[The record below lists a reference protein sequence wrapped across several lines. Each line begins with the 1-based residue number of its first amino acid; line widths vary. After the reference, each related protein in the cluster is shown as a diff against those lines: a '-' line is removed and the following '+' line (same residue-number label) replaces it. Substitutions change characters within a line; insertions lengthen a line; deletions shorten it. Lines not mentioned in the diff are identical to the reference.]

1 MTGPRRGGL
10 LRANVSVGLGTAL
23 SRATG
28 LLRWMA
34 LAAALGQAS
43 LSDAFNLAN
52 NSPNAVYELLLGGV
66 LSATLVPVFTAQLE
80 DADDDATNA
89 VVTVAAI
96 ALAVLTVVAIVAAPW
111 IVRLLTLSP
120 DESVDAAQ
128 LRDVGTDLARLLLPQ
143 IFFYGMMALGSALL
157 NARRRFFAPAWAPV
171 LNNIVVIA
179 VFVVVGLELSGEP
192 DLEDAQT
199 ISWLVP
205 ALGLGSTAG
214 IVVMTLALVPAL
226 RRARV
231 RLRFRPDWRHPAVRK
246 VLRLSAWTIGY
257 VVANQIAL
265 LVIYNLTE
273 PGGGDLSA
281 YQLAFVFFQLP
292 HGLLAVSITTT
303 FTPDLARAWHRG
315 DLTDFKDRMSLGL
328 RVLGLLIIP
337 ASVGYLVLAK
347 PLVVAALQRGSFTAA
362 DADLTA
368 NALAAFS
375 LGLFGFSAYLFVLRG
390 FYAQQDTK
398 TPFWINVGENAV
410 NIVLAVALVGAFGVT
425 GLSAAFS
432 VAYAVA
438 AVLAFAVLHR
448 RVGGLDVAGIGASLV
463 RITVAA
469 AAMGVVV
476 WLVAGLVGGT
486 ATVSQAVVRTAVGV
500 VVGVLAYLGV
510 LVLVRAPELASARA
524 VLGRRRAG
532 VS

>member
-1 MTGPRRGGL
+1 
-10 LRANVSVGLGTAL
+10 
-23 SRATG
+23 
-28 LLRWMA
+28 
-34 LAAALGQAS
+34 
-43 LSDAFNLAN
+43 
-52 NSPNAVYELLLGGV
+52 
-66 LSATLVPVFTAQLE
+66 
-80 DADDDATNA
+80 
-89 VVTVAAI
+89 
-96 ALAVLTVVAIVAAPW
+96 
-111 IVRLLTLSP
+111 
-120 DESVDAAQ
+120 
-128 LRDVGTDLARLLLPQ
+128 
-143 IFFYGMMALGSALL
+143 
-157 NARRRFFAPAWAPV
+157 
-171 LNNIVVIA
+171 
-179 VFVVVGLELSGEP
+179 
-192 DLEDAQT
+192 
-199 ISWLVP
+199 
-205 ALGLGSTAG
+205 
-214 IVVMTLALVPAL
+214 MTLALVPAL

-438 AVLAFAVLHR
+438 AVLAFVVLHR

-469 AAMGVVV
+469 GGDGGGGVARRRPRRRHGHGEPSRRAHRRRRRGRRARLPGRPRAGPGPRAGIGPGRARPAA
-476 WLVAGLVGGT
+476 
-486 ATVSQAVVRTAVGV
+486 
-500 VVGVLAYLGV
+500 
-510 LVLVRAPELASARA
+510 
-524 VLGRRRAG
+524 RRRAVAVG
-532 VS
+532 GAPA

>member
-1 MTGPRRGGL
+1 
-10 LRANVSVGLGTAL
+10 
-23 SRATG
+23 
-28 LLRWMA
+28 MA

-66 LSATLVPVFTAQLE
+66 LSATLVPVFTSQLE

-89 VVTVAAI
+89 VVTVASI

-111 IVRLLTLSP
+111 IVRILTLSP

-179 VFVVVGLELSGEP
+179 VFIVVGLELSGEP

-205 ALGLGSTAG
+205 TLGLGSTAG
-214 IVVMTLALVPAL
+214 IAVMTLALVPAL

-246 VLRLSAWTIGY
+246 VLRLSAWTMGY
-257 VVANQIAL
+257 VVANQVAL

-303 FTPDLARAWHRG
+303 FTPDLARAWHRR
-315 DLTDFKDRMSLGL
+315 DLADFKDRMSLGL

-347 PLVVAALQRGSFTAA
+347 PLVVAALQRGSFDAA

-368 NALAAFS
+368 DALAAFS

-398 TPFWINVGENAV
+398 TPFLINVGENAV

-438 AVLAFAVLHR
+438 AVLAFVVLHR

-469 AAMGVVV
+469 TAMGVMV

-486 ATVSQAVVRTAVGV
+486 ATVGEAVVRTAVGV

-510 LVLVRAPELASARA
+510 LLLLRAPELASARG
-524 VLGRRRAG
+524 VLSRRSAG

>member
-1 MTGPRRGGL
+1 VTESRHRGL

-28 LLRWMA
+28 LLRWVA

-52 NSPNAVYELLLGGV
+52 NSPNAIYELILGGV
-66 LSATLVPVFTAQLE
+66 LSATLVPVFTAHLE
-80 DADDDATNA
+80 DGDDDATDA

-96 ALAVLTVVAIVAAPW
+96 ALAVVTVVAIVAAPW
-111 IVRLLTLSP
+111 IVRLFTLSP
-120 DESVDAAQ
+120 DEAVDADQ
-128 LRDVGTDLARLLLPQ
+128 LRDVGTQLARLLLPQ
-143 IFFYGMMALGSALL
+143 IFFYGLMALGSALL

-171 LNNIVVIA
+171 LNNLVVIA
-179 VFVVVGLELSGEP
+179 VFVVIGLELSGEP
-192 DLEDAQT
+192 DLEDAQS
-199 ISWLVP
+199 IAWLVP
-205 ALGLGSTAG
+205 ALGVGSTAG
-214 IVVMTLALVPAL
+214 IAVMALALVPAL

-246 VLRLSAWTIGY
+246 VLRLSAWTAGY

-303 FTPDLARAWHRG
+303 FTPDLARAWHRQDIG
-315 DLTDFKDRMSLGL
+315 AFNDRMSLGL

-347 PLVVAALQRGSFTAA
+347 PLVVAALQRGSFSAA

-368 NALAAFS
+368 DALAAFA

-390 FYAQQDTK
+390 FYAQQDTR

-410 NIVLAVALVGAFGVT
+410 NIVMAVVLVGAFGVT

-438 AVLAFAVLHR
+438 AVAAFAMLHR
-448 RVGGLDVAGIGASLV
+448 RVGGLDAGGIGSSLL
-463 RITVAA
+463 RIVVAA

-486 ATVSQAVVRTAVGV
+486 ATVGEAAARTIIGVAVGIV
-500 VVGVLAYLGV
+500 AYLAF
-510 LVLVRAPELASARA
+510 LLLLRSPEIASARA
-524 VLGRRRAG
+524 LVSRRRGPA
-532 VS
+532 S